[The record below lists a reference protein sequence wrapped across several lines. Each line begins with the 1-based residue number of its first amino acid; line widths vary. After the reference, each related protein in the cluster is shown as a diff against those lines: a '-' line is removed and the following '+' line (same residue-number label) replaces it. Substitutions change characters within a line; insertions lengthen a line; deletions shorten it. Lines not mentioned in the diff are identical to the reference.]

1 MRSSALLVL
10 GGIVVALLGCQ
21 GWPVPPETQPTRAT
35 ACTSAS
41 SVGVTVVRTEPDGS
55 YLVDRDALS
64 CLEERF
70 LAGATGVRATPVWDE
85 ERLVGWRLDAER
97 AGVLEAFGIV
107 SGDVIESV
115 DRVPVAELHVR
126 SAVHSASSVFS
137 LGIRRGEERAI
148 RVVTLAAATP
158 AR

>member
-1 MRSSALLVL
+1 MRSSTLLVL

-21 GWPVPPETQPTRAT
+21 SWPVPPEQQPTRAA
-35 ACTSAS
+35 ACSNASAAQ
-41 SVGVTVVRTEPDGS
+41 VPVVRALPDGS

-70 LAGATGVRATPVWDE
+70 LAADAGVRATPVWDE
-85 ERLVGWRLDAER
+85 GRLVGWRLDAER
-97 AGVLEAFGIV
+97 AGLLEAFGLAR
-107 SGDVIESV
+107 GDVVESV
-115 DRVPVAELHVR
+115 DRVPVAELHVG
-126 SAVHSASSVFS
+126 SATRPASSVLA

>member
-10 GGIVVALLGCQ
+10 GSLVVALLGCQ
-21 GWPVPPETQPTRAT
+21 GWPVPPERQPTQAA
-35 ACTSAS
+35 ACSNASAAQ
-41 SVGVTVVRTEPDGS
+41 VLVVRAQADGS
-55 YLVDRDALS
+55 YLVDRDALA

-70 LAGATGVRATPVWDE
+70 LAPDVGVRATPVWDE

-97 AGVLEAFGIV
+97 AGVLEPFGLA
-107 SGDVIESV
+107 SGDVIDSV
-115 DRVPVAELHVR
+115 DGVPAAELDVR
-126 SAVHSASSVFS
+126 SAARPASSDIA

>member
-21 GWPVPPETQPTRAT
+21 GWPVPPEQQPTRAA
-35 ACTSAS
+35 ACSNASAAQ
-41 SVGVTVVRTEPDGS
+41 VPVVRVLPDGS
-55 YLVDRDALS
+55 YLVDRDALA

-70 LAGATGVRATPVWDE
+70 LAADAGVRAMPVWDE

-97 AGVLEAFGIV
+97 AGVLEPFGLV

-126 SAVHSASSVFS
+126 SAARPASSVFA
-137 LGIRRGEERAI
+137 LGIRRGEERAF
-148 RVVTLAAATP
+148 RVVTLAVATS